1 MTDDDVL
8 RLRLQRMAA
17 YRQVRAAVRA
27 GATHTL
33 VNAALMLGLA
43 YFFYSQFGFHPILV
57 IQAGFGLA
65 ELAVGLWKK
74 ARPSAECV
82 LMDGLVAAGFA
93 LSSLGRQALAWQGVI
108 PGGVHPIGL
117 FIGVWLLLD
126 AIRAFRTYG
135 ELRRAFPERP
145 TADQLAWFDDLVY
158 EVRAADPAADP
169 SALDLPTDPPW
180 KGKLL
185 GDTAFLAAARGEEV
199 LVAGPESIDLDV
211 GPEGRGGRRRAA
223 LRVYG
228 HEFPEFVID
237 PASAANYERWRAEY
251 PV

>member
-33 VNAALMLGLA
+33 VNAALMFFLAFLVYKVLGP
-43 YFFYSQFGFHPILV
+43 HPILFLHL
-57 IQAGFGLA
+57 GFGLA

-82 LMDGLVAAGFA
+82 LMDGFVAGGFA
-93 LSSLGRQALAWQGVI
+93 LSSLGRQALAWQGII
-108 PGGVHPIGL
+108 PGGVHPLGL
-117 FIGVWLLLD
+117 FIGVWLLFD
-126 AIRAFRTYG
+126 AVRAFRTYG

-145 TADQLAWFDDLVY
+145 TADQLAWFDDLVH
-158 EVRAADPAADP
+158 EVRTADPEADP
-169 SALDLPTDPPW
+169 TALDLPTNPPW

-185 GDTAFLAAARGEEV
+185 GDTAFLAAARGDEV
-199 LVAGPESIDLDV
+199 LVAGPDGIDLDV
-211 GPEGRGGRRRAA
+211 GPEGRDGRRRAA

-237 PASAANYERWRAEY
+237 GASAANYERWRAEY